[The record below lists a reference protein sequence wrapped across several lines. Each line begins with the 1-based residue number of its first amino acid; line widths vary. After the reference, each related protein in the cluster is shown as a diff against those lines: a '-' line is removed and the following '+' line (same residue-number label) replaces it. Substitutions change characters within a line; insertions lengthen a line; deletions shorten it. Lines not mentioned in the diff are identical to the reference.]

1 MELRERVIIRVG
13 RLRRDRG
20 VSVARPTALGN
31 PFELSQYERA
41 ESIAR
46 YRAWLPT
53 ELETNPKAQR
63 QMDGLFALVKLV
75 GEINLLCW
83 CRSVEQ
89 SEPQCHADVIADYLR
104 ERLAEDPRDNPV
116 ERFAE

>member
-1 MELRERVIIRVG
+1 MDLRVRVIIRIG

-31 PFELSQYERA
+31 PFELSAYERA

-46 YRAWLPT
+46 YRNWLPG
-53 ELETNPKAQR
+53 ELESNPKARR
-63 QMDGLFALVKLV
+63 QMDGLLALLKLV

-83 CRSVEQ
+83 CRSIDET
-89 SEPQCHADVIADYLR
+89 EPPCHGDVVAEHLR
-104 ERLAEDPRDNPV
+104 DRLSQDPR
-116 ERFAE
+116 ESFTE